1 MAVISNVITRAGS
14 FADAWSAV
22 WTGLTTSDTGNPI
35 AMVQANDRS
44 VQVTG
49 TFGAATV
56 TIQGSNDGTNWFT
69 LNSPQGTAMNFT
81 AAGLLAV
88 QEHVNFL
95 RPIVTGGT
103 APSITVVCFMRGQY
117 I

>member
-1 MAVISNVITRAGS
+1 MS
-14 FADAWSAV
+14 
-22 WTGLTTSDTGNPI
+22 
-35 AMVQANDRS
+35 QANDRS

-49 TFGAATV
+49 TFSTSTV

-69 LNSPQGTAMNFT
+69 LNTPQGTAMNFT

-88 QEHVNFL
+88 QEHTRFI

-103 APSITVVCFMRGQY
+103 GTALVITLFAKGQY
-117 I
+117 V